1 MQKKIL
7 TLVLC
12 LMCAGLSSCGTKNK
26 DTDVLPKSITTTST
40 AAEQTSISTET
51 TQAENTEPAETT
63 KAETT
68 TLPEQTE
75 AAQPVQT
82 EAATTA
88 PIVTKAETISE
99 TQALEAIKSYCF
111 SSNPNLKD
119 MADSEEYNVYWNVY
133 TNDSNEIVVLY
144 RSYTAAQLRYYIDP
158 VSGDTYVTELVP
170 GIIDEEQRTGET
182 FNIKNYIA

>member
-12 LMCAGLSSCGTKNK
+12 LMCAGLSSCGTENK
-26 DTDVLPKSITTTST
+26 DTDVLPKSITTTTT
-40 AAEQTSISTET
+40 ATEQTSKSTET
-51 TQAENTEPAETT
+51 TQAENTEAAATTQAE
-63 KAETT
+63 T

-75 AAQPVQT
+75 APQPVQT
-82 EAATTA
+82 EAATTE
-88 PIVTKAETISE
+88 PTETKAAAISE
-99 TQALEAIKSYCF
+99 TQALEAIKSYCIN
-111 SSNPNLKD
+111 SNPSLKNIV
-119 MADSEEYNVYWNVY
+119 DSGENSVYWTVS
-133 TNDSNEIVVLY
+133 TNDANEIVVLY